1 MAIVLNP
8 ITLPASKMLA
18 TMTSLIG
25 DVRFNETLAPSD
37 LVNDLVD
44 SCRVGN
50 VDYGKGIVYT
60 FKLAPQ
66 PVKDLT
72 ETSSAFTI
80 TKPNVA
86 QETILIDEYKFVPI
100 SISEI
105 LSKDSAL
112 NGETISE
119 FFSFVMSLLE
129 DTCQFSL
136 YDEVNSM
143 YQDWTPGQT
152 TQTIKVRQIN
162 TTNLT
167 GTDLTSA
174 LTWNSNE
181 MAKVMRK
188 TVNNMK
194 IKNSKFTDV
203 ATYVDANTG
212 ETENVV
218 SALKTDNLKLV
229 MNDKYWTDFMAQ
241 SLASLYHSE
250 KIGEMIPG
258 DKFVLLPEDAMKTGN
273 ENVIGWLSDK
283 KKFAL
288 ADFYRV
294 TLSILDPSTTYQN
307 TFYHY
312 AYGKGVFKY
321 APGVKF
327 VAETITPAQAGNA

>member
-44 SCRVGN
+44 SCRVGK

-86 QETILIDEYKFVPI
+86 QETIEIDNYKFIPI

-136 YDEVNSM
+136 YDEVNAM
-143 YQDWTPGQT
+143 YQDWQPGQQ
-152 TQTIKVRQIN
+152 TQTVEVRQID

-167 GTDLTSA
+167 GVELTSA

-194 IKNSKFTDV
+194 IKNSKFTDT
-203 ATYVDANTG
+203 ATYTDANTG
-212 ETENVV
+212 DTENVV
-218 SALKTDNLKLV
+218 SALRTDNLKLV

-273 ENVIGWLSDK
+273 ESVIGWLSDK

-294 TLSILDPSTTYQN
+294 TLTILDPSTTYQN

-327 VAETITPAQAGNA
+327 VAKTITPQQAG